1 MKHPQNTGNVRRA
14 IQSGSISIA
23 FSRDAVAVIGA
34 KRQLIFQGHGAAVV
48 VLTDRHS
55 AHLERGA
62 VLAASCPASADRL
75 LRIPRASQGRKCC
88 ERADHRRCDERDV

>member
-34 KRQLIFQGHGAAVV
+34 KRQLIFPVALRPTAV
-48 VLTDRHS
+48 
-55 AHLERGA
+55 
-62 VLAASCPASADRL
+62 
-75 LRIPRASQGRKCC
+75 Q
-88 ERADHRRCDERDV
+88 